1 MQNLH
6 PSNIT
11 VIFQRPSCDDP
22 YRSGI
27 SFIAGTAT
35 DVDATDQH
43 VFSHPASTTQSTRH
57 CEACCWLSQYF
68 TVTMVNALAA
78 DVVYWLA
85 CCVGL

>member
-1 MQNLH
+1 MI
-6 PSNIT
+6 PIG
-11 VIFQRPSCDDP
+11 VA
-22 YRSGI
+22 SG
-27 SFIAGTAT
+27 FIAGTAT

-57 CEACCWLSQYF
+57 CEACCWFSQYF